1 MKNIIIIFCLIFLI
15 TVTAIIKTSSKKIEE
30 EAFIL
35 NENLRVLREKYSLAL
50 LEHTY
55 LAKPSRLIKI
65 MKTNKNEEYI
75 HLNILDLKNLS
86 KSHQQL
92 FNKKFSKDGKISR

>member
-15 TVTAIIKTSSKKIEE
+15 TATAVIKTSSKKIEE

-35 NENLRVLREKYSLAL
+35 NENLSVLREKYSLAL
-50 LEHTY
+50 LEHSY
-55 LAKPSRLIKI
+55 LGKPSRLIKI
-65 MKTNKNEEYI
+65 MKTHKNEEYI
-75 HLNILDLKNLS
+75 HLNILDLKKLS

-92 FNKKFSKDGKISR
+92 LNKKSDKDGKISR

>member
-15 TVTAIIKTSSKKIEE
+15 TVTAVIKTSSKKIEE

-35 NENLRVLREKYSLAL
+35 NENLSVLREKYSLAL
-50 LEHTY
+50 LEHSY
-55 LAKPSRLIKI
+55 LGKPSRLIKI
-65 MKTNKNEEYI
+65 MKKYKNVEYI

-86 KSHQQL
+86 KTHQKL
-92 FNKKFSKDGKISR
+92 FNKKLINDDKISR

>member
-1 MKNIIIIFCLIFLI
+1 MKNKIIIFCLIYLI
-15 TVTAIIKTSSKKIEE
+15 NETTKIKTSSKKIEE

-86 KSHQQL
+86 KFHQQL
-92 FNKKFSKDGKISR
+92 LNKKILKLNYI

>member
-1 MKNIIIIFCLIFLI
+1 MKNIIIIFSLIFLI
-15 TVTAIIKTSSKKIEE
+15 TLTAVIKTSSKKIEE
-30 EAFIL
+30 ESFIL
-35 NENLRVLREKYSLAL
+35 NENLSVLRKKYSLAL

-86 KSHQQL
+86 KFFKSL
-92 FNKKFSKDGKISR
+92 

>member
-15 TVTAIIKTSSKKIEE
+15 TVTAVTKTSSKKIEE

-35 NENLRVLREKYSLAL
+35 NENLSVLREKYNLAL
-50 LEHTY
+50 LENTY

-75 HLNILDLKNLS
+75 HLNILDLKKLS

-92 FNKKFSKDGKISR
+92 LNKKSDKDGKISR

>member
-15 TVTAIIKTSSKKIEE
+15 TVTAVIKTSSKKIEE

-35 NENLRVLREKYSLAL
+35 NENLSVLREKYSLAL

-55 LAKPSRLIKI
+55 LGKPSRLIKI

-86 KSHQQL
+86 KSHQKL
-92 FNKKFSKDGKISR
+92 LNKKFSKDGKISR

>member
-15 TVTAIIKTSSKKIEE
+15 AATAVIKTSSKKIEE

-35 NENLRVLREKYSLAL
+35 NENLSVLREKYSLAL
-50 LEHTY
+50 LEHSY
-55 LAKPSRLIKI
+55 LGNPSRLIEI
-65 MKTNKNEEYI
+65 MKTHKNLEYI

-86 KSHQQL
+86 KTHQKL
-92 FNKKFSKDGKISR
+92 FNKKLSNDHKISR

>member
-15 TVTAIIKTSSKKIEE
+15 TVTAVIKTSSKKIEE

-35 NENLRVLREKYSLAL
+35 NENLSVLREKYSLAL

-55 LAKPSRLIKI
+55 LTKPSRLIKI

-92 FNKKFSKDGKISR
+92 LNKKFSKDGKISR

>member
-15 TVTAIIKTSSKKIEE
+15 TVTAVIKNSSKKIEE
-30 EAFIL
+30 EAFNL
-35 NENLRVLREKYSLAL
+35 SENLNLLREKYSLAL

-55 LAKPSRLIKI
+55 LTNPSRLIKI
-65 MKTNKNEEYI
+65 MKTHKNEEYI

-86 KSHQQL
+86 KSHQKL
-92 FNKKFSKDGKISR
+92 FNKKPNNDGKISR

>member
-1 MKNIIIIFCLIFLI
+1 MKNMIIIFCLIFLI
-15 TVTAIIKTSSKKIEE
+15 TVTAVIKTSSKKIEE
-30 EAFIL
+30 EIFIL
-35 NENLRVLREKYSLAL
+35 NENLSVLKEKYSFAL

-86 KSHQQL
+86 KSHQHL
-92 FNKKFSKDGKISR
+92 LNKKISKNGKISR

>member
-15 TVTAIIKTSSKKIEE
+15 TVTAVTKTSSKKIEE

-55 LAKPSRLIKI
+55 LTNPSRLINI
-65 MKTNKNEEYI
+65 MKIHKNEEYI

-86 KSHQQL
+86 KTHQKL
-92 FNKKFSKDGKISR
+92 FNKKLINDDKISR

>member
-15 TVTAIIKTSSKKIEE
+15 TVTAVIKNSSKKIEE
-30 EAFIL
+30 EAFNL
-35 NENLRVLREKYSLAL
+35 SENLNLLREKYSLAL

-86 KSHQQL
+86 KFHQQL
-92 FNKKFSKDGKISR
+92 LNKKISKDGKISR

>member
-15 TVTAIIKTSSKKIEE
+15 TVTAVTKTSSKKIEE
-30 EAFIL
+30 ETFIL
-35 NENLRVLREKYSLAL
+35 NENLSVLREKYNLAL
-50 LEHTY
+50 LENTY

-65 MKTNKNEEYI
+65 MKTNKNEQYI
-75 HLNILDLKNLS
+75 HLNILDLKKLS

-92 FNKKFSKDGKISR
+92 LNKKSSKDGKISR

>member
-1 MKNIIIIFCLIFLI
+1 MKNFVIVFSLIFLI
-15 TVTAIIKTSSKKIEE
+15 LLTAITKTSSKKIEE

-35 NENLRVLREKYSLAL
+35 NENLSVLREKYSLAL

-92 FNKKFSKDGKISR
+92 LNKKFSKDGKISR